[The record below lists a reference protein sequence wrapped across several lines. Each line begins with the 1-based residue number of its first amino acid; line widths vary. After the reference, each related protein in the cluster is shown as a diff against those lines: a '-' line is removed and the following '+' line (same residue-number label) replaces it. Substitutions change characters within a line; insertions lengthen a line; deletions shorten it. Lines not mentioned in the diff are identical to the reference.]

1 MANTD
6 KELEEQLM
14 EAGNKLVSPPSSV
27 DELFSLLDK
36 IDGYLARVEQSPSVS
51 MKSALAPSLNALITD
66 QLFRHSDVDI
76 NVAVASCIS
85 EITRITAPDA
95 PYDDDQMKEV
105 FQLIVSSF
113 ENLDDKTSKSYAKRT
128 SILETVA
135 KVRSCV
141 VMLDLE
147 CDALIVEMFQKFLKF
162 VRDFHPEN
170 VVSSMETIM
179 TLVLEESEEIPVEL
193 LSPLLSS
200 VKKKNKEVLPT
211 ARKLGEKVLGSCAEK
226 IKPYLVDA
234 LKSLQTSPDD
244 YWDVV
249 GSICQDV
256 CVDDIDVAAK
266 NKVETS
272 KPDGPLVD
280 EATEATPE
288 VPDSNVSNGVE
299 DTGEATALADS
310 DTLKGKELNAIE
322 HAKSTNADENVE
334 VDVSAVEKESKP
346 DHITKKRGRKP
357 ASKSES
363 KVTVDEKEDV
373 KLPDEKYQSKD
384 ALRSPD
390 ARRSVSGDAAVA
402 SENKKKNDN
411 QPSSRKAADDESLT
425 ASPSA
430 SEDEILSKSVNRS
443 KKKAS
448 SVKEL
453 AQSTNDVLRR
463 VTEGTSDSKA
473 KPTKRAGKKA
483 ADDESLTAS
492 PSVSGSLVDES
503 RSKKVARPKK
513 KEGSV
518 KELAQSADDVLLKET
533 EGTSDSKTKPIK
545 RAVKNAPVGTSS
557 NDKSV
562 KTINKSKKEGGA
574 VSEIDTKPLKHLSK
588 VNDGSKSAEGA
599 SLKQSEQK
607 IKRRGK
613 AVSEKKLATSAMEDD
628 DNENI
633 SSLKSAA
640 KLAKDDLPVEE
651 TPKTSSK
658 RKRAAGKVLESED
671 TAYGEEIVGKRV
683 RVWWP
688 DDQEF
693 YKGTVQSYDPTEKK
707 HEVHYDDNETENL
720 YMKEE
725 KFEFIDRE
733 SDMEDEDEEAAKLSN
748 PDASEMPAKKKAK
761 SDQSA
766 KKEKMDIS
774 PKRGSGG
781 ASSTKFRSKFG
792 RKPGRKPKAIEDDSK
807 NSKKAEDDSSAKTK
821 KPTTLLKS
829 SLKTPGKSKTDDAT
843 TPKATKSKDD
853 GGSTPK
859 SLKSKQETGKTAGK
873 SSSKLETPKTTPST
887 TKGRPPKSGGKPNAN
902 GTGKSKLSSTKV
914 KDMDEGGSST
924 DSDEALE
931 TKKEKSASNLSKEQ
945 GSEAK
950 SGKKRP
956 RATAA

>member
-113 ENLDDKTSKSYAKRT
+113 ENLDDKTSKSYTKRT

-200 VKKKNKEVLPT
+200 VKKENKEVLPT

-256 CVDDIDVAAK
+256 
-266 NKVETS
+266 
-272 KPDGPLVD
+272 
-280 EATEATPE
+280 
-288 VPDSNVSNGVE
+288 NGVA

-346 DHITKKRGRKP
+346 DHSTKKRGRKP

-518 KELAQSADDVLLKET
+518 KELAQSTDDVLLKET
-533 EGTSDSKTKPIK
+533 EGRSDSKTKPIK

-574 VSEIDTKPLKHLSK
+574 VIELETKPLKHLSK
-588 VNDGSKSAEGA
+588 VNDGSKSVEGV

-628 DNENI
+628 DN
-633 SSLKSAA
+633 
-640 KLAKDDLPVEE
+640 
-651 TPKTSSK
+651 
-658 RKRAAGKVLESED
+658 VL
-671 TAYGEEIVGKRV
+671 
-683 RVWWP
+683 
-688 DDQEF
+688 F
-693 YKGTVQSYDPTEKK
+693 
-707 HEVHYDDNETENL
+707 
-720 YMKEE
+720 
-725 KFEFIDRE
+725 
-733 SDMEDEDEEAAKLSN
+733 LS
-748 PDASEMPAKKKAK
+748 P
-761 SDQSA
+761 
-766 KKEKMDIS
+766 
-774 PKRGSGG
+774 
-781 ASSTKFRSKFG
+781 
-792 RKPGRKPKAIEDDSK
+792 
-807 NSKKAEDDSSAKTK
+807 
-821 KPTTLLKS
+821 
-829 SLKTPGKSKTDDAT
+829 
-843 TPKATKSKDD
+843 
-853 GGSTPK
+853 
-859 SLKSKQETGKTAGK
+859 
-873 SSSKLETPKTTPST
+873 
-887 TKGRPPKSGGKPNAN
+887 
-902 GTGKSKLSSTKV
+902 
-914 KDMDEGGSST
+914 
-924 DSDEALE
+924 
-931 TKKEKSASNLSKEQ
+931 
-945 GSEAK
+945 
-950 SGKKRP
+950 
-956 RATAA
+956 

>member
-113 ENLDDKTSKSYAKRT
+113 ENLDDKTSKSYTKRT

-200 VKKKNKEVLPT
+200 VKKENKEVLPT

-280 EATEATPE
+280 EATEA
-288 VPDSNVSNGVE
+288 
-299 DTGEATALADS
+299 
-310 DTLKGKELNAIE
+310 
-322 HAKSTNADENVE
+322 DENVE

-346 DHITKKRGRKP
+346 DHSTKKRGRKP

-518 KELAQSADDVLLKET
+518 KELAQSTDDVLLKET
-533 EGTSDSKTKPIK
+533 EGRSDSKTKPIK

-574 VSEIDTKPLKHLSK
+574 VIELETKPLKHLSK
-588 VNDGSKSAEGA
+588 VNDGSKSVEGV

-658 RKRAAGKVLESED
+658 RKRAAGKVLVREAESED
-671 TAYGEEIVGKRV
+671 TAYGEEIVGKKV

-688 DDQEF
+688 DDQ
-693 YKGTVQSYDPTEKK
+693 
-707 HEVHYDDNETENL
+707 
-720 YMKEE
+720 
-725 KFEFIDRE
+725 
-733 SDMEDEDEEAAKLSN
+733 A
-748 PDASEMPAKKKAK
+748 
-761 SDQSA
+761 
-766 KKEKMDIS
+766 
-774 PKRGSGG
+774 
-781 ASSTKFRSKFG
+781 
-792 RKPGRKPKAIEDDSK
+792 
-807 NSKKAEDDSSAKTK
+807 
-821 KPTTLLKS
+821 
-829 SLKTPGKSKTDDAT
+829 
-843 TPKATKSKDD
+843 
-853 GGSTPK
+853 
-859 SLKSKQETGKTAGK
+859 
-873 SSSKLETPKTTPST
+873 
-887 TKGRPPKSGGKPNAN
+887 
-902 GTGKSKLSSTKV
+902 
-914 KDMDEGGSST
+914 
-924 DSDEALE
+924 
-931 TKKEKSASNLSKEQ
+931 
-945 GSEAK
+945 
-950 SGKKRP
+950 
-956 RATAA
+956 

>member
-113 ENLDDKTSKSYAKRT
+113 ENLDDKTSKSYTKRT

-200 VKKKNKEVLPT
+200 VKKENKEVLPT

-266 NKVETS
+266 NKKCMIQVS
-272 KPDGPLVD
+272 FFFQ
-280 EATEATPE
+280 ATPE
-288 VPDSNVSNGVE
+288 VPDSNVSNGVA

-346 DHITKKRGRKP
+346 DHSTKKRGRKP

-411 QPSSRKAADDESLT
+411 QPSSRKAA
-425 ASPSA
+425 
-430 SEDEILSKSVNRS
+430 
-443 KKKAS
+443 
-448 SVKEL
+448 
-453 AQSTNDVLRR
+453 
-463 VTEGTSDSKA
+463 
-473 KPTKRAGKKA
+473 

-518 KELAQSADDVLLKET
+518 KELAQSTDDVLLKET
-533 EGTSDSKTKPIK
+533 EGRSDSKTKPIK

-574 VSEIDTKPLKHLSK
+574 VIELETKPLKHLSK
-588 VNDGSKSAEGA
+588 VNDGSKSVEGV

-628 DNENI
+628 DN
-633 SSLKSAA
+633 
-640 KLAKDDLPVEE
+640 
-651 TPKTSSK
+651 
-658 RKRAAGKVLESED
+658 VL
-671 TAYGEEIVGKRV
+671 
-683 RVWWP
+683 
-688 DDQEF
+688 F
-693 YKGTVQSYDPTEKK
+693 
-707 HEVHYDDNETENL
+707 
-720 YMKEE
+720 
-725 KFEFIDRE
+725 
-733 SDMEDEDEEAAKLSN
+733 LS
-748 PDASEMPAKKKAK
+748 P
-761 SDQSA
+761 
-766 KKEKMDIS
+766 
-774 PKRGSGG
+774 
-781 ASSTKFRSKFG
+781 
-792 RKPGRKPKAIEDDSK
+792 
-807 NSKKAEDDSSAKTK
+807 
-821 KPTTLLKS
+821 
-829 SLKTPGKSKTDDAT
+829 
-843 TPKATKSKDD
+843 
-853 GGSTPK
+853 
-859 SLKSKQETGKTAGK
+859 
-873 SSSKLETPKTTPST
+873 
-887 TKGRPPKSGGKPNAN
+887 
-902 GTGKSKLSSTKV
+902 
-914 KDMDEGGSST
+914 
-924 DSDEALE
+924 
-931 TKKEKSASNLSKEQ
+931 
-945 GSEAK
+945 
-950 SGKKRP
+950 
-956 RATAA
+956 